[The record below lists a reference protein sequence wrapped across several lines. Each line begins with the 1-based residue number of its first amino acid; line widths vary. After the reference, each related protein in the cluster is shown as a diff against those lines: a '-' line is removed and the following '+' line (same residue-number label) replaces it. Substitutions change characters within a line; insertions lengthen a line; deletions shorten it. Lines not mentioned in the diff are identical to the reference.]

1 VAKAAII
8 VESPT
13 KTRTLGRFLGEEYA
27 LLASMGHVRDLPEDG
42 MGVDIEGGFTPSYTT
57 TPKQE
62 KVLAQIRKGLAKVER
77 VYLASDPD
85 REGEAISWHLAE
97 ALGLKDAERIE
108 FNEITESAVR
118 AALEH
123 PRTVDMDRVNAQQA
137 RRVLDRLVG
146 YMLSPLLWEKLGGR
160 SAGTGLS
167 AGRVQSVALRLIC
180 DREREVAAF
189 VPQEYWSITATLT
202 PTDRETPFTAD
213 LKTKDGQDL
222 ELTRADQAEPIAEE
236 LRNLPYAVESV
247 QRKERKRNPQP
258 PFITSTLQ
266 RAAANAV
273 GFSARKTMAVAQ
285 QLYQGVETPDGPLG
299 LITYMRTD
307 STRISQDAREA
318 AVAFIN
324 ETYGEQALG
333 PGVAGKKAKGAQD
346 AHEAIRPSYV
356 DRTPDSVRAY
366 LDDDQYKLYDL
377 VWRRFIA
384 SQMAAAV
391 LDQTTVSI
399 AAGPYGL
406 RATGQVVKFAG
417 FLAVMRPDDDDEEEK
432 SLPALQDGEPLRAL
446 EISPD
451 QHFTKPPPRYNEATL
466 VRELEENG
474 IGRPSTYA
482 AIIETLRQRKYVRM
496 DKRQF
501 VPTALGFSVSD
512 YLVENFPEIM
522 DVEFTAR
529 VEALLDAVEQGDTP
543 WASVLRDFHGPFA
556 ERLRVAQDAA
566 PRVLE
571 GEVCPECGGRLLERF
586 SVYGKFA
593 GCEKY
598 PECKYTRDLLGDV
611 VKRNEP
617 TPTGENCPECGEPL
631 VTRQSRFGRD
641 FTGCSGYPKCK
652 YIKRGDGEKGARPQ
666 AVETDIACEKCDKPM
681 LVRFGRRGP
690 FLGCSGYPRCRGT
703 RNLTDAERAQWLP
716 AQEGEGNPPEGE
728 SGPGADE

>member
-1 VAKAAII
+1 MAKAAII

-13 KTRTLGRFLGEEYA
+13 KTRTLARFLGDEYT
-27 LLASMGHVRDLPEDG
+27 LLASMGHVRDLPEDELA
-42 MGVDIEGGFTPSYTT
+42 VDIEGGFAPSYTT

-62 KVLAQIRKGLAKVER
+62 KVLGTIRKALGKVDR

-97 ALGLKDAERIE
+97 ALGIQGAERIE
-108 FNEITESAVR
+108 FNEITEAAVR
-118 AALEH
+118 SALEH
-123 PRTVDMDRVNAQQA
+123 PRAIDMDRVNAQQA

-146 YMLSPLLWEKLGGR
+146 YQLSPLLWEKLGGR
-160 SAGTGLS
+160 AARTSLS

-202 PTDRETPFTAD
+202 PLDRDTPFTAD
-213 LKTKDGQDL
+213 LKTRDGQDL
-222 ELTRADQAEPIAEE
+222 ELTRAEEAEPIAEE
-236 LRNLPYAVESV
+236 LRTAGYVVEKV
-247 QRKERKRNPQP
+247 QRKERKRNPQA

-266 RAAANAV
+266 RAAANTV
-273 GFSARKTMAVAQ
+273 GFSARKTMSVAQ
-285 QLYQGVETPDGPLG
+285 QLYQGVETPEGTLG

-307 STRISQDAREA
+307 STRISQQAREA
-318 AVAFIN
+318 AVEFIN
-324 ETYGEQALG
+324 ETYGKESLG
-333 PGVAGKKAKGAQD
+333 PGVTGKKAKGAQD

-356 DRTPDSVRAY
+356 ERTPESMRPF

-391 LDQTTVSI
+391 LDQTTVDV
-399 AAGPYGL
+399 AAGRYGL
-406 RATGQVVKFAG
+406 RATGQVVKFPG

-432 SLPALQDGEPLRAL
+432 SLPKLNEGEGLRVL
-446 EISPD
+446 EVSPD

-482 AIIETLRQRKYVRM
+482 AIIETLRTRKYVRM
-496 DKRQF
+496 EGRQF
-501 VPTALGFSVSD
+501 IPTPLGFSVSD

-529 VEALLDAVEQGDTP
+529 VEGLLDGVEAGGTE
-543 WASVLRDFHGPFA
+543 WANVLKDFHDPFA
-556 ERLRVAQDAA
+556 ERLQTAQAA
-566 PRVLE
+566 TPRVLE
-571 GEVCPECGGRLLERF
+571 GEACPECGGQLLERF

-598 PECKYTRDLLGDV
+598 PECKYTKDLLGDV
-611 VKRNEP
+611 VQKKEP
-617 TPTGENCPECGEPL
+617 KPTGENCPECGEPL
-631 VTRQSRFGRD
+631 LVRQSRFGKD
-641 FTGCSGYPKCK
+641 FVGCSGYPKCK
-652 YIKRGDGEKGARPQ
+652 YIKPGEGDKAPRPK
-666 AVETDIACEKCDKPM
+666 AVETDIPCERCEKPM

-703 RNLTDAERAQWLP
+703 RNLSDEERAKWIPDHAGDAPAEASSDAEAS
-716 AQEGEGNPPEGE
+716 E
-728 SGPGADE
+728 